1 MADRIGMAL
10 RLAKEGRTEGFQY
23 LYEYTVEKQ
32 LGKAIALM
40 GDIGQAQSV
49 VQQAYQYIFDQIA
62 QVPQS
67 DVFENWLSEMI
78 PYYAVMT
85 VREIQPDAFAGSE
98 DQTYR
103 LEDDDMAIT
112 EPLEDSLVSA
122 VYTSDEIEAMTTQI
136 LSELT
141 EAEKICVIMHYQENQ
156 PVAQVA
162 KTVGC
167 TEQAAESLIASGKRK
182 IQAAI
187 GQLVEEDD
195 RVRWNPISFLMV
207 LLRLKAT
214 NLVTSGIAGTIAT
227 FQIAGSAVTFGTAA
241 AGGVSGAAGMA
252 TGSSTSGA
260 AGVTA
265 GNEAAGITGGG
276 TTIGSGTAAGSG
288 TAIGHGFMHTLAA
301 KIFIGVAAAAVIG
314 GTAAGIIAYNHSHK
328 KPADTTATSTDAQ
341 VASTAAET
349 TEQTTTEEAATE
361 EAVNEAY
368 KPVYLQILQE
378 HEANIKAYNQYRQT
392 LGVDDFASDNE
403 NMSIALSDV
412 TGDGVPEL
420 LFVEKSPSSEEYVEY
435 DALNI
440 FTVEN
445 GAAKQIYYADHWETQ
460 VAGGNVYSLFQVDG
474 ESTLYS
480 CNGMQDESTFE
491 DYCRYVVQP
500 DGTLQEESLMSR
512 KREPNEDYSGVVET
526 CTVGGQSVT
535 PEVFQ
540 SQLDALT
547 SRMTKLLIYNFGA
560 HDDNANAAM
569 IAAEPDYMSYEQAV
583 AALSGETAS
592 EAGTTGKTD
601 ALPFTETQDF
611 TFMSGAGGWSTV
623 LTIHPDG
630 SFSGNYFDSDMGDSG
645 DGYDATQYVSTFHGT
660 FKNIQQKDDHTYVMQ
675 IDTLETEETQSE
687 WIEETEYGRVRYVA
701 SAPYGLDGGTNF
713 ELYLPETAVSSLPSE
728 YVDWV
733 RMPMMLD
740 EGAATLPGYGFYNV
754 EEKDGFFGDWSN

>member
-10 RLAKEGRTEGFQY
+10 QLAKEGRIEGFQY

-40 GDIGQAQSV
+40 WDIGQAQSV

-103 LEDDDMAIT
+103 LEDDDMSIT

-122 VYTSDEIEAMTTQI
+122 IYTPDEIAAMTTQI

-141 EAEKICVIMHYQENQ
+141 EAEKICVIMHYQEKQ

-167 TEQAAESLIASGKRK
+167 TEQATESLIASGKRK
-182 IQAAI
+182 IQDAI
-187 GQLVEEDD
+187 GQLSEEDD
-195 RVRWNPISFLMV
+195 RVRWNPIPFLLA
-207 LLRLKAT
+207 LLRLKTT

-227 FQIAGSAVTFGTAA
+227 FRIAGGAATFGTAA
-241 AGGVSGAAGMA
+241 ASGTAGAAGIVA
-252 TGSSTSGA
+252 GNGAAGA
-260 AGVTA
+260 AGVAAGNSAAEATGIAA

-276 TTIGSGTAAGSG
+276 TTIGSDTAAGSG

-328 KPADTTATSTDAQ
+328 KTADTTATSTDAQ

-349 TEQTTTEEAATE
+349 TEQTTTEEDATE

-392 LGVDDFASDNE
+392 LGVDDFVSDNE

-420 LFVEKSPSSEEYVEY
+420 LFIEKSPSSEEYVEY

-460 VAGGNVYSLFQVDG
+460 VAGGNVYSLFQVEG

-526 CTVGGQSVT
+526 CTVGGRSVT
-535 PEVFQ
+535 PEEFQ

-592 EAGTTGKTD
+592 EY
-601 ALPFTETQDF
+601 
-611 TFMSGAGGWSTV
+611 ST
-623 LTIHPDG
+623 
-630 SFSGNYFDSDMGDSG
+630 
-645 DGYDATQYVSTFHGT
+645 
-660 FKNIQQKDDHTYVMQ
+660 K
-675 IDTLETEETQSE
+675 
-687 WIEETEYGRVRYVA
+687 R
-701 SAPYGLDGGTNF
+701 
-713 ELYLPETAVSSLPSE
+713 
-728 YVDWV
+728 
-733 RMPMMLD
+733 
-740 EGAATLPGYGFYNV
+740 
-754 EEKDGFFGDWSN
+754 

>member
-10 RLAKEGRTEGFQY
+10 QLAKEGRIEGFQY

-122 VYTSDEIEAMTTQI
+122 VYTPDEIAAMTTQI

-141 EAEKICVIMHYQENQ
+141 EAEKICVIMHYQEKQ

-182 IQAAI
+182 IQDAI
-187 GQLVEEDD
+187 GQLSEEDD
-195 RVRWNPISFLMV
+195 RVRWNPIPFLLA
-207 LLRLKAT
+207 LLRLKTT

-227 FQIAGSAVTFGTAA
+227 FRIAGGAATFGTAA
-241 AGGVSGAAGMA
+241 ASGTAGAAGIVA
-252 TGSSTSGA
+252 GNGAAGA
-260 AGVTA
+260 AGVAAGNSAAEATGIAA

-349 TEQTTTEEAATE
+349 TEQTTTEEDATE

-392 LGVDDFASDNE
+392 LGVDDFVSDNE

-420 LFVEKSPSSEEYVEY
+420 LFIEKSPSSEEYVEY

-460 VAGGNVYSLFQVDG
+460 VAGGNVYSLFQVEG

-535 PEVFQ
+535 PEEFQ

-592 EAGTTGKTD
+592 EY
-601 ALPFTETQDF
+601 
-611 TFMSGAGGWSTV
+611 ST
-623 LTIHPDG
+623 
-630 SFSGNYFDSDMGDSG
+630 
-645 DGYDATQYVSTFHGT
+645 
-660 FKNIQQKDDHTYVMQ
+660 K
-675 IDTLETEETQSE
+675 
-687 WIEETEYGRVRYVA
+687 R
-701 SAPYGLDGGTNF
+701 
-713 ELYLPETAVSSLPSE
+713 
-728 YVDWV
+728 
-733 RMPMMLD
+733 
-740 EGAATLPGYGFYNV
+740 
-754 EEKDGFFGDWSN
+754 

>member
-10 RLAKEGRTEGFQY
+10 QLAKEGRTEGFQY

-103 LEDDDMAIT
+103 LEDDDMSIT

-122 VYTSDEIEAMTTQI
+122 VYTPDEIASMTTQI

-141 EAEKICVIMHYQENQ
+141 EAEKICVIMHYQEKQ

-167 TEQAAESLIASGKRK
+167 TEQATESLIASGKRK
-182 IQAAI
+182 IQDAI
-187 GQLVEEDD
+187 GQLSEEDD
-195 RVRWNPISFLMV
+195 RVRWNPIPFLLA
-207 LLRLKAT
+207 LLRLKTT

-227 FQIAGSAVTFGTAA
+227 FRIAGGAATFGTAA
-241 AGGVSGAAGMA
+241 ASGTAGAAGIVA
-252 TGSSTSGA
+252 GNGAAGA
-260 AGVTA
+260 AGVAAGNSAAEATGIAA

-328 KPADTTATSTDAQ
+328 KTADTTATSTDAQ

-392 LGVDDFASDNE
+392 LGVDDFVSDNE

-420 LFVEKSPSSEEYVEY
+420 LFIEKSPSSEEYVEY

-535 PEVFQ
+535 PEEFQ

-592 EAGTTGKTD
+592 EY
-601 ALPFTETQDF
+601 
-611 TFMSGAGGWSTV
+611 ST
-623 LTIHPDG
+623 
-630 SFSGNYFDSDMGDSG
+630 
-645 DGYDATQYVSTFHGT
+645 
-660 FKNIQQKDDHTYVMQ
+660 K
-675 IDTLETEETQSE
+675 
-687 WIEETEYGRVRYVA
+687 R
-701 SAPYGLDGGTNF
+701 
-713 ELYLPETAVSSLPSE
+713 
-728 YVDWV
+728 
-733 RMPMMLD
+733 
-740 EGAATLPGYGFYNV
+740 
-754 EEKDGFFGDWSN
+754 

>member
-10 RLAKEGRTEGFQY
+10 QLAKEGRIEGFQY

-40 GDIGQAQSV
+40 WDIGQAQSV

-122 VYTSDEIEAMTTQI
+122 VYTPDEIAAMTTQI

-141 EAEKICVIMHYQENQ
+141 EAEKICVIMHYQEKQ

-167 TEQAAESLIASGKRK
+167 TEQATESLIASGKRK
-182 IQAAI
+182 IQDAI
-187 GQLVEEDD
+187 GQLSEEDD
-195 RVRWNPISFLMV
+195 RVRWNPIPFLLA
-207 LLRLKAT
+207 LLRLKTT

-227 FQIAGSAVTFGTAA
+227 FRIAGGAATFGTAA
-241 AGGVSGAAGMA
+241 ASGTAGAAGIVA
-252 TGSSTSGA
+252 GNGAAGA
-260 AGVTA
+260 AGVAAGNSAAEATGIAA

-328 KPADTTATSTDAQ
+328 KTADTTATSTDAQ

-392 LGVDDFASDNE
+392 LGVDDFVSDNE

-420 LFVEKSPSSEEYVEY
+420 LFIEKSPSSEEYVEY

-460 VAGGNVYSLFQVDG
+460 VAGGNVYSLFQVEG

-535 PEVFQ
+535 PEEFQ

-592 EAGTTGKTD
+592 EY
-601 ALPFTETQDF
+601 
-611 TFMSGAGGWSTV
+611 ST
-623 LTIHPDG
+623 
-630 SFSGNYFDSDMGDSG
+630 
-645 DGYDATQYVSTFHGT
+645 
-660 FKNIQQKDDHTYVMQ
+660 K
-675 IDTLETEETQSE
+675 
-687 WIEETEYGRVRYVA
+687 R
-701 SAPYGLDGGTNF
+701 
-713 ELYLPETAVSSLPSE
+713 
-728 YVDWV
+728 
-733 RMPMMLD
+733 
-740 EGAATLPGYGFYNV
+740 
-754 EEKDGFFGDWSN
+754 

>member
-40 GDIGQAQSV
+40 GDIGQAQS
-49 VQQAYQYIFDQIA
+49 
-62 QVPQS
+62 
-67 DVFENWLSEMI
+67 
-78 PYYAVMT
+78 
-85 VREIQPDAFAGSE
+85 
-98 DQTYR
+98 
-103 LEDDDMAIT
+103 
-112 EPLEDSLVSA
+112 
-122 VYTSDEIEAMTTQI
+122 
-136 LSELT
+136 
-141 EAEKICVIMHYQENQ
+141 
-156 PVAQVA
+156 
-162 KTVGC
+162 
-167 TEQAAESLIASGKRK
+167 
-182 IQAAI
+182 
-187 GQLVEEDD
+187 
-195 RVRWNPISFLMV
+195 
-207 LLRLKAT
+207 
-214 NLVTSGIAGTIAT
+214 
-227 FQIAGSAVTFGTAA
+227 
-241 AGGVSGAAGMA
+241 
-252 TGSSTSGA
+252 
-260 AGVTA
+260 
-265 GNEAAGITGGG
+265 
-276 TTIGSGTAAGSG
+276 
-288 TAIGHGFMHTLAA
+288 
-301 KIFIGVAAAAVIG
+301 
-314 GTAAGIIAYNHSHK
+314 
-328 KPADTTATSTDAQ
+328 
-341 VASTAAET
+341 
-349 TEQTTTEEAATE
+349 
-361 EAVNEAY
+361 
-368 KPVYLQILQE
+368 LQILQE

-392 LGVDDFASDNE
+392 LGVDDFVSDNE

-420 LFVEKSPSSEEYVEY
+420 LFIEKSPSSEEYVEY

-460 VAGGNVYSLFQVDG
+460 VAGGNVYSLFQVEG

-535 PEVFQ
+535 PEEFQ

-592 EAGTTGKTD
+592 EAGATGKTD
-601 ALPFTETQDF
+601 ALPFTEAQDF

-713 ELYLPETAVSSLPSE
+713 ELYLPGTAVSSLPSE